1 MVYINTKIIQMIAYL
16 RVFEQID
23 FPLYFG
29 DFSQNAELLLA
40 LKKTFNMK

>member
-23 FPLYFG
+23 FG
-29 DFSQNAELLLA
+29 DFSQNSELLLA